1 MFFGNILICKSWNL
15 DGLAHIWYIY
25 PKEFVDV
32 RLYHMREDQLFVPVY
47 QIVMVASISPL
58 ICHSFIYNYPIS
70 KNSLAVLWIECLNAL
85 YIFFNRYNRIST
97 NDVHSMMIAFY
108 HQANI
113 SIGFKCRWGSN
124 LKFLIHQ
131 HKTLPVKVIETHTC
145 WREFFF

>member
-1 MFFGNILICKSWNL
+1 MNFFKNSRFNRIQFQSYYWGTCDLFFGNILICKSWNL

-97 NDVHSMMIAFY
+97 HEYNNFFIIMLRY
-108 HQANI
+108 Q
-113 SIGFKCRWGSN
+113 
-124 LKFLIHQ
+124 LIL
-131 HKTLPVKVIETHTC
+131 T
-145 WREFFF
+145 